1 MARHGASATRSQR
14 GTRSLALQRPV
25 SFIDL
30 LAGGRIPPV
39 LLGTWIVM
47 GILLL
52 FAFAAR
58 SALASAS
65 DPMVPDEG
73 ITLRTIAESIVEAMD
88 GMVSYFLGGHDTR
101 KFVTFF
107 GTLFVFILVAN
118 LIGLIPGMEP
128 PTSDSDL
135 TFALG
140 TICFAFYLVQGF
152 KAHGIGYLKHFLG
165 PMLILIPLMLPI
177 EIADNLARPFSLGI
191 RLFANMFADH
201 QVMQLFTGLT
211 YLIIPLA
218 FYALGLLVCVVQ
230 AAVFVL
236 LAITYVR
243 LAAVEHH

>member
-1 MARHGASATRSQR
+1 
-14 GTRSLALQRPV
+14 LQRPV

-30 LAGGRIPPV
+30 LAAGRIPPV

-47 GILLL
+47 AILLL
-52 FAFAAR
+52 FALAAR
-58 SALASAS
+58 AALSRAS
-65 DPMVPDEG
+65 DPMLPDDG
-73 ITLRTIAESIVEAMD
+73 ITLRSIAESLVEAMD

-101 KFVTFF
+101 KFVPFF
-107 GTLFVFILVAN
+107 GTLFIFILVAN

-140 TICFAFYLVQGF
+140 TICFVFYLIQGF
-152 KAHGIGYLKHFLG
+152 RAHGVGYLKHFLG
-165 PMLILIPLMLPI
+165 PMLILLPLMLPI

-211 YLIIPLA
+211 FLIVPLA

>member
-1 MARHGASATRSQR
+1 MARFGAAGGRDYR
-14 GTRSLALQRPV
+14 RRRSLALQRPV

-30 LAGGRIPPV
+30 LAAGRIPPV

-47 GILLL
+47 AILLL
-52 FAFAAR
+52 FGLAAR
-58 SALASAS
+58 AALARAA
-65 DPMVPDEG
+65 DPMLPDQG
-73 ITLRTIAESIVEAMD
+73 ITLRSIAEALAEAMD
-88 GMVSYFLGGHDTR
+88 GMVSYFLGGHGTR
-101 KFVTFF
+101 KFVPFF
-107 GTLFVFILVAN
+107 GTLFIFILAAN
-118 LIGLIPGMEP
+118 VFGLIPGMEP
-128 PTSDSDL
+128 PTSDTDL

-140 TICFAFYLVQGF
+140 TICFAYYLAQGF

-165 PMLILIPLMLPI
+165 PMLILTPLMLPI

-211 YLIIPLA
+211 YLIFPLP

-243 LAAVEHH
+243 LAAAEH